1 MSRPVYGWKWKRKRK
16 FRPWRERNLLVND
29 GEMNVTNEPSPSTD
43 VSETL
48 SPSELAFRANL
59 NQKLRAPLNAIIGFA
74 ELLGMRPGGSA
85 MKNADVQHILKAA
98 RDLLGIVTQELGE
111 GGPTGERAETSPS
124 AQSCDV
130 LYIEDDPV
138 NFTLVE
144 RILEFRPTL
153 KLMHARTGGSGVE
166 LAQAHRP
173 RLILLDLN
181 LPDMHGSEVLR
192 QLQREPATATVPV
205 VVLSADATPSQIERL
220 LTAGARNYLTK
231 PFDIDPFLAVVDE
244 MVA

>member
-1 MSRPVYGWKWKRKRK
+1 
-16 FRPWRERNLLVND
+16 
-29 GEMNVTNEPSPSTD
+29 MNVTNEPSPL
-43 VSETL
+43 SEAL
-48 SPSELAFRANL
+48 SPDERAFRADL

-74 ELLGMRPGGSA
+74 ELVAMRPAGSA
-85 MKNADVQHILKAA
+85 TKDTDVQHILKAA
-98 RDLLGIVTQELGE
+98 RDLLAIINQELGE
-111 GGPTGERAETSPS
+111 GGPAVDRIDEALAATAP
-124 AQSCDV
+124 CDV

-153 KLMHARTGGSGVE
+153 KLMHARSGGSGVE
-166 LAQAHRP
+166 LALAHHP

-192 QLQREPATATVPV
+192 QLQNESTTANVPV

-244 MVA
+244 MVAA

>member
-1 MSRPVYGWKWKRKRK
+1 MEDKMHV
-16 FRPWRERNLLVND
+16 
-29 GEMNVTNEPSPSTD
+29 MNEPSPVPD
-43 VSETL
+43 VPEAL
-48 SPSELAFRANL
+48 SPNERAFRADL

-85 MKNADVQHILKAA
+85 TKNADVQHILQAA
-98 RDLLGIVTQELGE
+98 RDLLRVINQELGE
-111 GGPTGERAETSPS
+111 GGASGDRSEAPGLVAA

-144 RILEFRPTL
+144 RILEFRPAL
-153 KLMHARTGGSGVE
+153 KLMHARSGGSGVE
-166 LAQAHRP
+166 LAQAHHP

-244 MVA
+244 IVA

>member
-1 MSRPVYGWKWKRKRK
+1 
-16 FRPWRERNLLVND
+16 
-29 GEMNVTNEPSPSTD
+29 MNVMNEPSPSPD
-43 VSETL
+43 VSEAL
-48 SPSELAFRANL
+48 SPGERAFRADL

-74 ELLGMRPGGSA
+74 ELLSMRPGGSA
-85 MKNADVQHILKAA
+85 TKDADVQHILRAA
-98 RDLLGIVTQELGE
+98 RDLLGIINQELGE
-111 GGPTGERAETSPS
+111 GGAS
-124 AQSCDV
+124 ADQSGDTAAAAAPPLCDV

-144 RILEFRPTL
+144 RILEFRPAL
-153 KLMHARTGGSGVE
+153 KLMHARSGESGVE
-166 LAQAHRP
+166 LAQAYGP
-173 RLILLDLN
+173 KLILLDLN

-192 QLQREPATATVPV
+192 QLQRQPATAQVPV

-244 MVA
+244 MVTSE

>member
-1 MSRPVYGWKWKRKRK
+1 
-16 FRPWRERNLLVND
+16 
-29 GEMNVTNEPSPSTD
+29 MNVTNETSPAPSVPEANAVD
-43 VSETL
+43 R
-48 SPSELAFRANL
+48 AFRAHL

-74 ELLGMRPGGSA
+74 ELLAMRPGGS
-85 MKNADVQHILKAA
+85 MTKDADVQHILKAA
-98 RDLLGIVTQELGE
+98 RDLLGIINQELGE
-111 GGPTGERAETSPS
+111 GLAPAGISDVVPAVS
-124 AQSCDV
+124 ASCDV

-144 RILEFRPTL
+144 RILEFRPAL
-153 KLMHARTGGSGVE
+153 KLMHARSGGSGVE
-166 LAQAHRP
+166 LAQAYRP

-192 QLQREPATATVPV
+192 QLQRQPATAEVPV

>member
-1 MSRPVYGWKWKRKRK
+1 M
-16 FRPWRERNLLVND
+16 
-29 GEMNVTNEPSPSTD
+29 NEPSSSP
-43 VSETL
+43 SETL
-48 SPSELAFRANL
+48 SPDERAFRAEL
-59 NQKLRAPLNAIIGFA
+59 NQQLRAPLNAIIGFA
-74 ELLGMRPGGSA
+74 ELVAMRPAGTPA
-85 MKNADVQHILKAA
+85 KDADVQHILKAA
-98 RDLLGIVTQELGE
+98 RDLLGIINHELGE
-111 GGPTGERAETSPS
+111 GGPSTERVDDALAATSP
-124 AQSCDV
+124 CDV

-153 KLMHARTGGSGVE
+153 KLMHARTGGNGVE
-166 LAQAHRP
+166 MAMVNHP
-173 RLILLDLN
+173 KLILLDLN

-192 QLQREPATATVPV
+192 QLQGAPATATVPV

>member
-1 MSRPVYGWKWKRKRK
+1 
-16 FRPWRERNLLVND
+16 
-29 GEMNVTNEPSPSTD
+29 MNVMNEPAPAPD
-43 VSETL
+43 VSEER
-48 SPSELAFRANL
+48 SPDERAFRAEL

-74 ELLGMRPGGSA
+74 ELLAMRPGGSA
-85 MKNADVQHILKAA
+85 TKDADVQHILKAA
-98 RDLLGIVTQELGE
+98 RDLLRVINHELGE
-111 GGPTGERAETSPS
+111 EGQADRPAITAMP
-124 AQSCDV
+124 AHASCDV

-153 KLMHARTGGSGVE
+153 TLMHARTGANGVE
-166 LAQAHRP
+166 LAQTYRP
-173 RLILLDLN
+173 KLILLDLN

-192 QLQREPATATVPV
+192 RLQMESQTATVPV

>member
-1 MSRPVYGWKWKRKRK
+1 M
-16 FRPWRERNLLVND
+16 
-29 GEMNVTNEPSPSTD
+29 NEPSPTPD
-43 VSETL
+43 VSEAEL
-48 SPSELAFRANL
+48 SDARAFRAEL

-74 ELLGMRPGGSA
+74 ELLAMRPGGSA
-85 MKNADVQHILKAA
+85 TKEADVQHILKAA
-98 RDLLGIVTQELGE
+98 RDLLGIINRELGE
-111 GGPTGERAETSPS
+111 EAPGDRTDVETAAPTS
-124 AQSCDV
+124 ACDV

-153 KLMHARTGGSGVE
+153 TLMHARTGHDGVE
-166 LAQAHRP
+166 FAHAHHP

-192 QLQREPATATVPV
+192 RLQNQPETAAVPV

>member
-1 MSRPVYGWKWKRKRK
+1 
-16 FRPWRERNLLVND
+16 
-29 GEMNVTNEPSPSTD
+29 MNVMNEPPPTPE
-43 VSETL
+43 VSEPL
-48 SPSELAFRANL
+48 SPDEQAFRASL

-74 ELLGMRPGGSA
+74 ELLAMRPGGSA
-85 MKNADVQHILKAA
+85 PKDADVQHILRAA
-98 RDLLGIVTQELGE
+98 RDLLGIINEELGE
-111 GGPTGERAETSPS
+111 GGPSGDRLATPTASV
-124 AQSCDV
+124 CDV

-144 RILEFRPTL
+144 RILEFRPAL
-153 KLMHARTGGSGVE
+153 ALMHARSGGSGVE
-166 LAQAHRP
+166 LALAHGP
-173 RLILLDLN
+173 KLILLDLN

-192 QLQREPATATVPV
+192 QLQTNPATAKIPV

>member
-1 MSRPVYGWKWKRKRK
+1 M
-16 FRPWRERNLLVND
+16 
-29 GEMNVTNEPSPSTD
+29 NEPSPVPE
-43 VSETL
+43 VSEAL
-48 SPSELAFRANL
+48 SPGERAFRADL

-74 ELLGMRPGGSA
+74 ELLSMRPGGSA
-85 MKNADVQHILKAA
+85 TKDADVQHILKAA
-98 RDLLGIVTQELGE
+98 RDLLGIITQELGE
-111 GGPTGERAETSPS
+111 GGPDRSETAP
-124 AQSCDV
+124 ALVATPSCDV

-144 RILEFRPTL
+144 RILEFRPAL
-153 KLMHARTGGSGVE
+153 KLMHARSGGDGLD
-166 LAQAHRP
+166 LAQAHQP
-173 RLILLDLN
+173 KLILLDLN

-192 QLQREPATATVPV
+192 QLQREPATANVPV